1 MRNSTLIRRI
11 VTGHELPWEDLLPGV
26 KRKRLWAEPMW
37 SVRPVPREMSM
48 VRFEPG
54 VRVPLHRHVGGD
66 EIVFVIEG
74 VLSDEYGDLVAGN
87 VGFRPEGCTHSLRS
101 EAGATTLS
109 FLVGSSEMNPTR
121 PERGPACLNIDVNTM
136 PWEPRLHGCAHV
148 KSIWQDSA
156 TGRRFLMYKAPPGQ
170 RIDLSSYTGEELIYQ
185 VEGAVADEAGLL
197 RPGDVGVRPTGC
209 DHSFASDNGAVGLA
223 YIWGTGA
230 H

>member
-1 MRNSTLIRRI
+1 MRISTTTRRI
-11 VTGHELPWEDLLPGV
+11 VSVHELPWEDLLPGV
-26 KRKRLWAEPMW
+26 RRKRLWAEPVW
-37 SVRPVPREMSM
+37 GDRTVPREMSM

-74 VLSDEYGDLVAGN
+74 VLSDEYGDLAAGN

-109 FLVGSSEMNPTR
+109 FLLGSAEMNPTR
-121 PERGPACLNIDVNTM
+121 PGRGAACLNIDVNTM
-136 PWEPRLHGCAHV
+136 PWESRLHGCAHV

-156 TGRRFLMYKAPPGQ
+156 TDRRLLMYKAPSAQ
-170 RIDLSSYTGEELIYQ
+170 RINLGAYTGEELVYQ
-185 VEGAVADEAGLL
+185 IEGAVTDEAGLL
-197 RPGDVGVRPTGC
+197 RPGDVGVRPTAC
-209 DHSFASDNGAVGLA
+209 KSSFASDNGAVGLA